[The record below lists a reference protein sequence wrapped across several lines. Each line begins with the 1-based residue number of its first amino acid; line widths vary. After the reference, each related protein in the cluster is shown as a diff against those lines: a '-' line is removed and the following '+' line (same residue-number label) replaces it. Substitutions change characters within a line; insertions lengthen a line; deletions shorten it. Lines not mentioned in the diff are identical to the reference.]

1 MSFYMNRYAFA
12 EALRHYREP
21 THWCAW
27 QTQSLAVQAPSTE
40 LEDGVQEAG
49 LVTHTKDLSAESSGQ
64 AAPSVLNWAGA
75 GFANINWKPCLEWT
89 GDLEAGGARWQR
101 S

>member
-1 MSFYMNRYAFA
+1 MSFYMNRHAFA

-21 THWCAW
+21 THRCAW

-40 LEDGVQEAG
+40 LEDGVQDRG
-49 LVTHTKDLSAESSGQ
+49 LVTHTKDLRAESSGQ

-75 GFANINWKPCLEWT
+75 GFANINWKPCLEWI